1 MARLSVRSQEFSW
14 SGSVYLSRNE
24 GSATEPSWANFEYL
38 IKSNGNWSQSAGD
51 GVKLTPGH
59 GSRVYV
65 VDFNCDKKLD
75 LLVGD
80 ATTIENKIPGLT
92 VEEAR
97 TLEREYNEETQP
109 IHDQMQKIFEKFQ
122 KEMKSATSSGD
133 KDAASRLME
142 KVKEESKE
150 LSEKMNQ
157 LRKKEKLF
165 RDRTSTGHVRV
176 YLQK

>member
-38 IKSNGNWSQSAGD
+38 IKCNGNWSQSAGD

-80 ATTIENKIPGLT
+80 ATTIENKMPGLT

-97 TLEREYNEETQP
+97 TLEREYNIYGARSGLPAEIAGLRLTGLARLGCAGPLYQGVSFVPSSELLGTTFS
-109 IHDQMQKIFEKFQ
+109 KI
-122 KEMKSATSSGD
+122 AH
-133 KDAASRLME
+133 APW
-142 KVKEESKE
+142 
-150 LSEKMNQ
+150 
-157 LRKKEKLF
+157 
-165 RDRTSTGHVRV
+165 
-176 YLQK
+176 

>member
-51 GVKLTPGH
+51 GVKLTPRH

-75 LLVGD
+75 LLVEPTAEEGK
-80 ATTIENKIPGLT
+80 ALSRPHIYGARSGLPAEIAGLRLTGLARLGCAGPLYQGVSFVPSSELLGTTFSKIAHAPW
-92 VEEAR
+92 
-97 TLEREYNEETQP
+97 
-109 IHDQMQKIFEKFQ
+109 
-122 KEMKSATSSGD
+122 
-133 KDAASRLME
+133 
-142 KVKEESKE
+142 
-150 LSEKMNQ
+150 
-157 LRKKEKLF
+157 
-165 RDRTSTGHVRV
+165 
-176 YLQK
+176 